1 MVGFAEFGANAQLN
15 VVFHRAGKQHH
26 VSNSHKK
33 LLRTMYSHGIPSAH
47 DEDGEG
53 QQDPDQNFKKTRA
66 GFIQAAALHREN
78 RIRRAGEQTSP
89 QVARAVGDTRNAGQ
103 AAG

>member
-1 MVGFAEFGANAQLN
+1 
-15 VVFHRAGKQHH
+15 
-26 VSNSHKK
+26 
-33 LLRTMYSHGIPSAH
+33 MYSHGIPISH

-53 QQDPDQNFKKTRA
+53 QQDPDQNFKNNKSRFHTGSR
-66 GFIQAAALHREN
+66 FHRDK

-89 QVARAVGDTRNAGQ
+89 QVARAVGDTRIAGQ